1 MARTRSNDSR
11 RLKQAAIASGGLH
24 LLVLLAFL
32 IVLPPVTKPPEPPEP
47 PTVEMDFTGPPSHA
61 RKGDQP
67 STKPVAP
74 PSQVEKEAPVSPTP
88 PEKMPVEEPPPPP
101 PPPTPVPPP
110 PEAAPTPVPPTDI
123 PPKIQAP
130 SPDAVRAPPP
140 KPAPPAP
147 THAVSPPVPPQ
158 TQPDLPKM
166 TMPSHLT
173 QPNKT
178 KNAQADT
185 HSLLATLEKF
195 RADQP
200 QTHPPKSR
208 ANPDQGG
215 SPSRAGDATG
225 ELSAGARAA
234 IGGSVRRCYSEDTE
248 AKNYAQFTAHLSV
261 TVDETGEARLVAFK
275 PDTAARM
282 ASDPGYRALAER
294 ARDAVLNPTC
304 SKLPIPA
311 NMLGKPQTFSFVF
324 RP

>member
-1 MARTRSNDSR
+1 MARTRRDDNHG
-11 RLKQAAIASGGLH
+11 LKRAALISGGIH
-24 LLVLLAFL
+24 LLLLLAFI
-32 IVLPPVTKPPEPPEP
+32 IVIPPVTKPPEPPEQP
-47 PTVEMDFTGPPSHA
+47 SVEMEFAGPPAKA

-67 STKPVAP
+67 TPKPVPA
-74 PSQVEKEAPVSPTP
+74 PSQVAKEAPVSPTP
-88 PEKMPVEEPPPPP
+88 PEPVPVEEPPPPP

-110 PEAAPTPVPPTDI
+110 PDAVQTPVPPIDI

-130 SPDAVRAPPP
+130 SPYPVKAPPP

-147 THAVSPPVPPQ
+147 SHAVSPPVPHPQ
-158 TQPDLPKM
+158 PELPKM
-166 TMPSHLT
+166 TMPSHMT

-178 KNAQADT
+178 TNATPDT

-215 SPSRAGDATG
+215 SPSRAGDVTG
-225 ELSAGARAA
+225 SLSAGAQKA
-234 IGGSVRRCYSEDTE
+234 IGSSVRRCYSEDTE
-248 AKNYAQFTAHLSV
+248 ARNYAQFTAHLLV
-261 TVDETGEARLVAFK
+261 TVDASGEARLVNFK

-282 ASDPGYRALAER
+282 AADPGYRALAER

-304 SKLPIPA
+304 SHLPIPA
-311 NMLGKPQTFSFVF
+311 NLLGKTQQLSFVF